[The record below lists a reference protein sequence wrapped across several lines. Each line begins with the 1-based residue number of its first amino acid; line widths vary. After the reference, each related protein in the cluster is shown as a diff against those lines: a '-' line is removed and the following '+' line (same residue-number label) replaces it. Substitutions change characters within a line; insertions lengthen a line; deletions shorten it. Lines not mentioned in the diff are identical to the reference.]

1 MVERIT
7 VHLEKKKEEY
17 KEKGF
22 EKSKINIVYQGN
34 TKLESICVIDKN
46 CIFASDCANE
56 HIVKLTIKDDGYGFF
71 ALSQLV
77 TSYLQNTEKVKCL
90 CLPDSNLCFSS
101 GSFIIM

>member
-46 CIFASDCANE
+46 CIFASDCPNE

-71 ALSQLV
+71 ALS
-77 TSYLQNTEKVKCL
+77 EKVKCL

-101 GSFIIM
+101 DSFIIM